1 MASDTI
7 VEFIKITVI
16 AVLVIF
22 FISFS
27 VVAVHNYVT
36 SWQKAGQI
44 SKYRE
49 SLAVSLQKWSSQT
62 AQGVLNLS
70 AVSASTLLPGT
81 TVKIYYENGTLAKS
95 ISK

>member
-7 VEFIKITVI
+7 VEFIRITVI

-27 VVAVHNYVT
+27 VITIHNYVT
-36 SWQKAGQI
+36 SWQKANQI
-44 SKYRE
+44 EKYRD

-62 AQGVLNLS
+62 AQGVINLS
-70 AVSASTLLPGT
+70 AVSASTLLSGT
-81 TVKIYYENGTLAKS
+81 TVKIYYENGTLAKTVTN
-95 ISK
+95 